1 LLPRSFHLKGKAMD
15 IKVNGVNREFK
26 GDPNTPLL
34 WVLRDHL
41 NITSLK
47 FGCGQGLCGACSA
60 HVDGKLTRTCVT
72 ACDEL
77 EGKNLTTLEGLAPR
91 LSQALKSAWIQV
103 DVPQCG
109 YCQTG
114 MIMAAAALLDK
125 NPKPSDEEITAAMN
139 KNICRCGTYSRIRR
153 AIHIAA
159 KELA

>member
-1 LLPRSFHLKGKAMD
+1 LLPRYVHLKGKAMD

-77 EGKNLTTLEGLAPR
+77 EGRNLTTLEGLAPP

-159 KELA
+159 KALA

>member
-1 LLPRSFHLKGKAMD
+1 MD

-91 LSQALKSAWIQV
+91 LSPALKSAWIQV

>member
-1 LLPRSFHLKGKAMD
+1 MD

>member
-1 LLPRSFHLKGKAMD
+1 MNFLSELAK
-15 IKVNGVNREFK
+15 KVNGVNREFK

-77 EGKNLTTLEGLAPR
+77 EGRNLTTLEGLAPR

>member
-1 LLPRSFHLKGKAMD
+1 MD

-77 EGKNLTTLEGLAPR
+77 EGKNLTTLEGLPPR

-159 KELA
+159 KALA

>member
-1 LLPRSFHLKGKAMD
+1 LLKRYVHLKGKAMD

-159 KELA
+159 KALA

>member
-1 LLPRSFHLKGKAMD
+1 MD

-77 EGKNLTTLEGLAPR
+77 EGRNLTTLEGLAPP
-91 LSQALKSAWIQV
+91 LSHALKSAWIQV

-159 KELA
+159 KALA

>member
-1 LLPRSFHLKGKAMD
+1 MD

-47 FGCGQGLCGACSA
+47 FGCGEGLCGACSA

-77 EGKNLTTLEGLAPR
+77 EGRNLTTLEGLAPR

>member
-1 LLPRSFHLKGKAMD
+1 MD

-77 EGKNLTTLEGLAPR
+77 EGRNLTTLEGLAPR

>member
-1 LLPRSFHLKGKAMD
+1 MD

-47 FGCGQGLCGACSA
+47 FGCGEGLCGACSA

-139 KNICRCGTYSRIRR
+139 KNICRCGTYSRSRR
-153 AIHIAA
+153 AIYIAA
-159 KELA
+159 KALA

>member
-1 LLPRSFHLKGKAMD
+1 LKGKAMD

-77 EGKNLTTLEGLAPR
+77 EGKNLTTLEGLPPR

-159 KELA
+159 KALA

>member
-1 LLPRSFHLKGKAMD
+1 MD

-159 KELA
+159 KDLA

>member
-1 LLPRSFHLKGKAMD
+1 MD

-77 EGKNLTTLEGLAPR
+77 EGKNLTTREGLAPR

>member
-1 LLPRSFHLKGKAMD
+1 MD

-109 YCQTG
+109 FCQTG

>member
-1 LLPRSFHLKGKAMD
+1 MKGKPKD

-77 EGKNLTTLEGLAPR
+77 EGRNLTTLEGLAPP

-159 KELA
+159 KALA

>member
-1 LLPRSFHLKGKAMD
+1 MD

-47 FGCGQGLCGACSA
+47 FGCGEGLCGACSA

-114 MIMAAAALLDK
+114 MIMTAAALLDK

>member
-1 LLPRSFHLKGKAMD
+1 MD

-109 YCQTG
+109 FCQTG

-125 NPKPSDEEITAAMN
+125 NPKPSDEEINAAMS

>member
-1 LLPRSFHLKGKAMD
+1 MD
-15 IKVNGVNREFK
+15 IKLNGVNREFK

-125 NPKPSDEEITAAMN
+125 NPKPSDEEITAAMT

-159 KELA
+159 KALA

>member
-1 LLPRSFHLKGKAMD
+1 MD

-159 KELA
+159 KALA

>member
-1 LLPRSFHLKGKAMD
+1 MD

-77 EGKNLTTLEGLAPR
+77 EGKNLTTLEGLASR

-159 KELA
+159 KALA

>member
-1 LLPRSFHLKGKAMD
+1 MD

-72 ACDEL
+72 ACD
-77 EGKNLTTLEGLAPR
+77 
-91 LSQALKSAWIQV
+91 
-103 DVPQCG
+103 D
-109 YCQTG
+109 
-114 MIMAAAALLDK
+114 
-125 NPKPSDEEITAAMN
+125 
-139 KNICRCGTYSRIRR
+139 
-153 AIHIAA
+153 
-159 KELA
+159 

>member
-1 LLPRSFHLKGKAMD
+1 MD

-47 FGCGQGLCGACSA
+47 FGCGEGLCGACSA